1 MWLKRL
7 AVVLFGLLAVAGCSE
22 DRREAMVA
30 TADGRA
36 SEVARDILVAGGSAV
51 DAAIAAQM
59 VLGLVEPQSSGIGGG
74 AFLLNWDAATRT
86 IDAYDGRETAP
97 AEARPDL
104 FLDETGKPLDF
115 MEAVVGGHSVG
126 VPGVIAMLW
135 QAHQDHG
142 RLAWAELF
150 KPAIR
155 MAREGFV
162 ISGRLAEAI
171 AEARPLLQNP
181 AARAYLFMTDMS
193 VPDGALPLPAGAVIR
208 NEAYARTLER
218 IAEKGAAGFY
228 EGPVAD
234 AIVEAVRDNPN
245 PGSMTLA
252 DLATYR
258 PIKREAVCGPY
269 RHFRI
274 CGMPAPSSGG
284 LTTLMI
290 LGMLEHFR
298 MDELRPDGV
307 MANHLLA
314 EASALA
320 FADRDRYMA
329 DPDHVAVPSAGLI
342 DRQYLAE
349 RARLIDLGKAMGRA
363 EPGMPPG
370 APLRAEG
377 LDRARAGTSHLSIVD
392 GDGNA
397 VSMTTTIEGPFGAHI
412 MAAGFFLN
420 NELTDFSFMPTGA
433 DGTPVANA
441 VAPGK
446 RPRSSMAPTL
456 VFDGNRELVGVV
468 GSPGGSRII
477 GYVTQTLLGLIDWKM
492 TMQEA
497 IGLPRVL
504 DRNGPIELE
513 ERRPVV
519 RLAPALEEMG
529 HKVSIRPSI
538 SGLQGIWRRG
548 DRLEGGADRRREGVV
563 LGATAA
569 R

>member
-1 MWLKRL
+1 
-7 AVVLFGLLAVAGCSE
+7 
-22 DRREAMVA
+22 
-30 TADGRA
+30 
-36 SEVARDILVAGGSAV
+36 
-51 DAAIAAQM
+51 
-59 VLGLVEPQSSGIGGG
+59 
-74 AFLLNWDAATRT
+74 
-86 IDAYDGRETAP
+86 
-97 AEARPDL
+97 
-104 FLDETGKPLDF
+104 
-115 MEAVVGGHSVG
+115 
-126 VPGVIAMLW
+126 
-135 QAHQDHG
+135 
-142 RLAWAELF
+142 
-150 KPAIR
+150 
-155 MAREGFV
+155 
-162 ISGRLAEAI
+162 
-171 AEARPLLQNP
+171 
-181 AARAYLFMTDMS
+181 
-193 VPDGALPLPAGAVIR
+193 
-208 NEAYARTLER
+208 
-218 IAEKGAAGFY
+218 
-228 EGPVAD
+228 
-234 AIVEAVRDNPN
+234 
-245 PGSMTLA
+245 
-252 DLATYR
+252 
-258 PIKREAVCGPY
+258 
-269 RHFRI
+269 
-274 CGMPAPSSGG
+274 
-284 LTTLMI
+284 
-290 LGMLEHFR
+290 
-298 MDELRPDGV
+298 
-307 MANHLLA
+307 
-314 EASALA
+314 
-320 FADRDRYMA
+320 
-329 DPDHVAVPSAGLI
+329 
-342 DRQYLAE
+342 
-349 RARLIDLGKAMGRA
+349 
-363 EPGMPPG
+363 MPPG

-497 IGLPRVL
+497 IDLPRVL